1 MNKIKIGLVLIG
13 IGIGI
18 VAGAG
23 SMYVVYTK
31 QLNQTDTD
39 MEAYLKAEYDEREV
53 ALKVYYE
60 EREAEMINDHSD
72 YRVRTRAEIARVNAE
87 INAIKSPVE
96 KKPRV
101 KRVTTE
107 KEEVLNDDSI

>member
-1 MNKIKIGLVLIG
+1 MNKIGLVLIG

-23 SMYVVYTK
+23 SMYVLYAK
-31 QLNQTDTD
+31 QLNQIDAD
-39 MEAYLKAEYDEREV
+39 RDACIKAEYDERELD
-53 ALKVYYE
+53 LKTYYQ
-60 EREAEMINDHSD
+60 EREAAMINDHSD

-107 KEEVLNDDSI
+107 KEEVLNNDGI